1 MRDSLSDLVD
11 NIDKEINKNK
21 RKDYIV
27 KCLTSMEE
35 NCKTKNRDYKCYLEY
50 VEKQKKQSNKM

>member
-21 RKDYIV
+21 RKNYIV
-27 KCLTSMEE
+27 QCLTSMEE
-35 NCKTKNRDYKCYLEY
+35 NCKIKNRNYKCYLES
-50 VEKQKKQSNKM
+50 VEKENNKM